1 MSFTWLGEVEYL
13 FDGDSPMPV
22 ALIGHSEEEVA
33 AMARTVIDQH
43 TDVVEAWYE
52 RKCESCDGTGHVR
65 AKPKGWKP
73 AKGSWSAWE
82 KEGKLFKCPLCHGQ
96 HLRVSLVEKL
106 KTRSQN
112 A

>member
-33 AMARTVIDQH
+33 AMVRTVIDQH

-52 RKCESCDGTGHVR
+52 RKCESCEGTGYVYVTIPGHK
-65 AKPKGWKP
+65 KPRYDFQGR
-73 AKGSWSAWE
+73 GL
-82 KEGKLFKCPLCHGQ
+82 GTRFTCPMCHGQ
-96 HLRVSLVEKL
+96 RLRVSLVEKL

-112 A
+112 T